1 MEFLYLFRALL
12 RRKWII
18 LICVVVSSLI
28 AFILTRNV
36 KKSYRST
43 AQLSTRFTVSDQPNG
58 AVNYI
63 QSEFKFGNVI
73 ENITSP
79 NVAIRHRM
87 AMLTEDRKET
97 GCLLILDVQ
106 ENMQIAVLQQDFVN
120 NGFPAG
126 LPGLG
131 DHGFGRHFGDDDGTD
146 DDGSGD
152 TTATTA
158 PATTAG
164 N

>member
-1 MEFLYLFRALL
+1 MIGAIVAEAKTHLDTAVTDGKLTQAQAD
-12 RRKWII
+12 K
-18 LICVVVSSLI
+18 
-28 AFILTRNV
+28 ILTEL
-36 KKSYRST
+36 T
-43 AQLSTRFTVSDQPNG
+43 TRT
-58 AVNYI
+58 
-63 QSEFKFGNVI
+63 
-73 ENITSP
+73 T
-79 NVAIRHRM
+79 
-87 AMLTEDRKET
+87 
-97 GCLLILDVQ
+97 
-106 ENMQIAVLQQDFVN
+106 DFVN